1 MLDDLDLA
9 WEDQQEARRRGGP
22 PSRQARQRRRKDRKR
37 RRRSFGAL
45 FISFI
50 LLAVLGGGVYWGV
63 GKAQEFFGTPDYEA
77 KEQTTTEVLVKINSG
92 DGGIEMGQ
100 ELQTKGVVKSVK
112 AFVAAYNDGDG
123 ESIQPGTYKLFEKM
137 PAAAA
142 VAALLDR
149 EKNLQVNTVT
159 LQEGLSMIKTFAKLS
174 EATGIPADEFK
185 TAAEDPVALG
195 IPEEW
200 FARTDGKTAVRSVEG
215 FLFPDT
221 YHLDPTMTA
230 EDILKHMV
238 AQFMIVAEDIDLP
251 GAASRLGLSPHEVL
265 TVASLA
271 QVEAGKAED
280 FAKVARVAYNRTVVE
295 GGMIDCECLQFD
307 VTANYGLEQAGQPE
321 KASKDMTLADL
332 DNPNNPWNTGPSTP
346 GLPVGPISN
355 PGKAAMEGAI
365 NPTPGEA
372 WIYFVAVDQNGTTK
386 FSSTDSQF
394 CRDKNE
400 AVRNGVLTVGC

>member
-50 LLAVLGGGVYWGV
+50 LLAVLGVGVYWGV

-77 KEQTTTEVLVKINSG
+77 KEQTTTEVQVKIKSG

-137 PAAAA
+137 PASAA

-149 EKNLQVNTVT
+149 EKNLLVNKVT
-159 LQEGLSMIKTFAKLS
+159 LQEGLSMLKTFTKLS
-174 EATGIPADEFK
+174 EATGIPVDEFK
-185 TAAEDPVALG
+185 TAAADPVALG
-195 IPEEW
+195 VPEEW
-200 FARTDGKTAVRSVEG
+200 FVRTDGKTAVRSVEG

-221 YHLDPTMTA
+221 YHLDPTMNA
-230 EDILKHMV
+230 KQILEHMI
-238 AQFMIVAEDIDLP
+238 AQFMIVAEDLDFT
-251 GAASRLGLSPHEVL
+251 GAASRIGLSPHEVL

-271 QVEAGKAED
+271 QVESGKAED
-280 FAKVARVAYNRTVVE
+280 FAKVSRVAYNRAVKD
-295 GGMIDCECLQFD
+295 MIDCSCLQFD
-307 VTANYGLEQAGQPE
+307 VTANYGLEQSGQPE
-321 KASKDMTLADL
+321 KASKDMTAADL
-332 DNPNNPWNTGPSTP
+332 DNPQNPWNTGASSP

-355 PGKAAMEGAI
+355 PGRAAMEGAI
-365 NPTPGEA
+365 NPTPGED
-372 WIYFVAVDQNGTTK
+372 WIYFVAVDQSGTTK
-386 FSSTDSQF
+386 FADTDSEH
-394 CRDKNE
+394 CRNINE
-400 AVRNGVLTVGC
+400 AVTNGVLTNRC